1 MTWGGI
7 TFGAT
12 ADDVIS
18 VYGQPDYTYSG
29 DMFTTYEYDID
40 SDTEITFYVYPDRGV
55 QHVEVAVYGW

>member
-1 MTWGGI
+1 MKT
-7 TFGAT
+7 
-12 ADDVIS
+12 